1 MGNSTRGGNPPGA
14 LAIAGAYAGTVI
26 GAGFASGQEILQ
38 FFTAF
43 GRAGLLGVA
52 VAFILFAV
60 SGIRMLELGRRF
72 NARSHRTV
80 VRFAGGRWAGPAL
93 DGVLTAFLLGTAV
106 AMASGAGAVGVEQ
119 LGWPR
124 WLGSGL
130 LTAVTAATVM
140 AGLHGVVRSI
150 GFVAPAL
157 IASVLVMSA
166 YALATGSGLGPSLAW
181 EGDPRLGAVPFWFV
195 AAPLYVA
202 YNAVLAVP
210 VLTPLGPAASS
221 PAALR
226 WGGLLGGLGLALGAA
241 AIHLAIAGH
250 MPEAARWDIP
260 MLHTARGFPSWV
272 PAVYTVLLLAEVYTT
287 AVATL
292 FGFASRLGE
301 RGGRWFA
308 GAVAAG
314 GAVML
319 IGGQFQF
326 AAVVGTLY
334 PVMGVAGGA
343 LLLGLLRR
351 HPDGPR

>member
-1 MGNSTRGGNPPGA
+1 MASTDRGRRPPGA

-52 VAFILFAV
+52 VAFVLFAAF
-60 SGIRMLELGRRF
+60 GIRMLELGRRF
-72 NARSHRTV
+72 DARSYRTV
-80 VRFAGGRWAGPAL
+80 VRFAGGRWGGPVL

-119 LGWPR
+119 FGWPR
-124 WLGSGL
+124 WVGSGL
-130 LTAVTAATVM
+130 LTALTAATVL

-150 GFVAPAL
+150 GFVAPVL
-157 IASVLVMSA
+157 ITSVLVMSV
-166 YALATGSGLGPSLAW
+166 YALVTESGLGPALAW
-181 EGDPRLGAVPFWFV
+181 KGDPRLGAVPFWFI

-202 YNAVLAVP
+202 YNSVLAVP

-226 WGGLLGGLGLALGAA
+226 WGGLLGGLGLALGAT

-260 MLHTARGFPSWV
+260 LLQTARTFPSWV
-272 PAVYTVLLLAEVYTT
+272 PVLYTVLLLAEVYTT

-301 RGGRWFA
+301 RGARWF
-308 GAVAAG
+308 G
-314 GAVML
+314 GAE
-319 IGGQFQF
+319 IGR
-326 AAVVGTLY
+326 AHV
-334 PVMGVAGGA
+334 
-343 LLLGLLRR
+343 
-351 HPDGPR
+351 